1 MAFRYDVVAHDR
13 AGRER
18 VRPYTSDSP
27 LEPGDVIRLAGRDW
41 LVEETEDSR
50 ALAKPA
56 RYRVVLRHDDG
67 REEAGAFRR
76 WRSDAPRLGHSFATY
91 EGGQLVSWEVLDER
105 LAVDEQGEP
114 YLELVAERD
123 YGELEGDV
131 PDHELEHAVARE
143 EDELPEGARATLA
156 RADQAGLAVELVALE
171 PGEAPD
177 WAEAERYVDAL
188 TLDLLEDDLIELCG
202 VDPDRDPR
210 ETWLDTVKERL
221 RSDLERFRAD
231 IEGDHDEIEEWDYRD
246 GRIFA
251 SVGTTDDEADPD
263 EGHGWMCRLVD
274 SGVLTVAGFRRV
286 RKREL

>member
-1 MAFRYDVVAHDR
+1 VAFPYDVVAHNR

-18 VRPYTSDSP
+18 AHPYVSDSP

-41 LVEETEDSR
+41 LIEEVEDSR
-50 ALAKPA
+50 AMAKPA
-56 RYRVVLRHDDG
+56 RYRIVLRHPDD

-76 WRSDAPRLGHSFATY
+76 WRSDVPRLGHSLATY
-91 EGGQLVSWEVLDER
+91 EDGQLASWEVVDER

-114 YLELVAERD
+114 FLELVAQRD

-131 PDHELEHAVARE
+131 PDHQLEHAVARE

-177 WAEAERYVDAL
+177 WEEAERDIDAL
-188 TLDLLEDDLIELCG
+188 TLDLIEDDLLELCG

-221 RSDLERFRAD
+221 REDLRRFRAD

-251 SVGTTDDEADPD
+251 SLGRPDDEADP
-263 EGHGWMCRLVD
+263 EKGHGWLSRLVD
-274 SGVLTVAGFRRV
+274 AGVLRAAGLRRV
-286 RKREL
+286 KKTEL